1 MPLNNAHEILCTFS
15 TQTLRE
21 LFVIFCLLPL
31 IYFLKFNIASNKIYQ
46 ASTYVPGIM
55 VGTGVNKANVTYTS
69 SHYHSVYTKYINV
82 ITGDCRKTY
91 ERNTQGT
98 EIEII

>member
-1 MPLNNAHEILCTFS
+1 MLMKS
-15 TQTLRE
+15 
-21 LFVIFCLLPL
+21 FVLSLPRLLESCLLFSVYFHSF
-31 IYFLKFNIASNKIYQ
+31 IFLKFNIASNKIYR

-69 SHYHSVYTKYINV
+69 NHYHSVYTKYINV